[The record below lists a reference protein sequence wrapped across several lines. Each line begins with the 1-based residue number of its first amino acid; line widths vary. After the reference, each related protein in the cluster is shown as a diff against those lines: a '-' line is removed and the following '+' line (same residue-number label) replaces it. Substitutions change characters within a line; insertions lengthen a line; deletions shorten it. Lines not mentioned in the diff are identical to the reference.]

1 MEEEIMVREKLAEL
15 EMRAKSNEHRIND
28 VVNIIKTN
36 QEESRNEFAK
46 LREENKALYELSASI
61 KTLNQ
66 TVIITNEKIEDVKEK
81 QEVMNT
87 KITALENAP
96 AKEALKFNKAV
107 KEKVLMAV
115 IMAIAGFAIGIIFPF
130 TI

>member
-1 MEEEIMVREKLAEL
+1 MDEEIMVREKLAEL

-28 VVNIIKTN
+28 VVDVIKTN

-46 LREENKALYELSASI
+46 LREENKAIYELSASI

-66 TVIITNEKIEDVKEK
+66 TVVITNEKIEDVKEK

-107 KEKVLMAV
+107 REKIIMAV
-115 IMAIAGFAIGIIFPF
+115 IMAIVGFAIGIIFPF

>member
-1 MEEEIMVREKLAEL
+1 MDEEIIVREKLAEL
-15 EMRAKSNEHRIND
+15 EMRSKNNEHRIND
-28 VVNIIKTN
+28 VVDIIKIN

-66 TVIITNEKIEDVKEK
+66 TVVITNEKIEDVKEK

-96 AKEALKFNKAV
+96 AKEALKFNKTV
-107 KEKVLMAV
+107 KEKI
-115 IMAIAGFAIGIIFPF
+115 IMAIIMAIVGFAIGIIFPF

>member
-1 MEEEIMVREKLAEL
+1 MDEEIMVREKLAEL

-28 VVNIIKTN
+28 VVDIIKAN

-66 TVIITNEKIEDVKEK
+66 TVVITNEKIEDVKEK

-96 AKEALKFNKAV
+96 AKEALKFNKTV
-107 KEKVLMAV
+107 KEKIIMAV

>member
-1 MEEEIMVREKLAEL
+1 MDEEIIVREKLAEL
-15 EMRAKSNEHRIND
+15 EMRAKNNEHRIND
-28 VVNIIKTN
+28 VVDIIKIN

-66 TVIITNEKIEDVKEK
+66 TVVITNEKIEDVKEK

-96 AKEALKFNKAV
+96 AKEALKLNKAV

>member
-1 MEEEIMVREKLAEL
+1 MDEEIIVREKLAEL
-15 EMRAKSNEHRIND
+15 EMRAKNNEHRIND
-28 VVNIIKTN
+28 IVDSIKIH
-36 QEESRNEFAK
+36 QEESREEFAK

-66 TVIITNEKIEDVKEK
+66 TVVITNEKIEDVKEK

-96 AKEALKFNKAV
+96 AKEALKLNKAV

>member
-1 MEEEIMVREKLAEL
+1 MDEVVMVREKLAEL
-15 EMRAKSNEHRIND
+15 EMRAKSNEHRINEIVD
-28 VVNIIKTN
+28 NIKIH
-36 QEESRNEFAK
+36 QEESREEFAK

-66 TVIITNEKIEDVKEK
+66 TVVITNEKIDDVKEK
-81 QEVMNT
+81 QEAMNT

-96 AKEALKFNKAV
+96 AKEALKFNKSV
-107 KEKVLMAV
+107 KEKIIMAV
-115 IMAIAGFAIGIIFPF
+115 VMAIVGFAIGIIFPF

>member
-1 MEEEIMVREKLAEL
+1 MDEEVMVREKLAEL
-15 EMRAKSNEHRIND
+15 EMRAKSNEHRINEIVD
-28 VVNIIKTN
+28 NIKIH
-36 QEESRNEFAK
+36 QEESREEFTK

-66 TVIITNEKIEDVKEK
+66 TVVITNEKIDDVKEK
-81 QEVMNT
+81 QEAMNT

-96 AKEALKFNKAV
+96 AKEALKFNKSV
-107 KEKVLMAV
+107 KEKIIMAV

>member
-15 EMRAKSNEHRIND
+15 EMRAKNNEHRIND
-28 VVNIIKTN
+28 VVDIIKIN

-66 TVIITNEKIEDVKEK
+66 TVVITNEKIEDVKEK

>member
-1 MEEEIMVREKLAEL
+1 MDEEIIVREKLAEL
-15 EMRAKSNEHRIND
+15 EMRAKNNEHRIND
-28 VVNIIKTN
+28 VVDIIKIN

-66 TVIITNEKIEDVKEK
+66 TVVITNEKIEDVKEK

-107 KEKVLMAV
+107 REKILMAV

>member
-1 MEEEIMVREKLAEL
+1 MDEEIIVREKLAEL
-15 EMRAKSNEHRIND
+15 EMRAKNNEHRIND
-28 VVNIIKTN
+28 VVDIIKIN

-66 TVIITNEKIEDVKEK
+66 TVVITNEKIEDVKEK

-96 AKEALKFNKAV
+96 AKEALKFNKTV
-107 KEKVLMAV
+107 KEKI
-115 IMAIAGFAIGIIFPF
+115 IMAIIMAIVGFAIGIIFPF

>member
-1 MEEEIMVREKLAEL
+1 MDEEVMVREKLAEL
-15 EMRAKSNEHRIND
+15 EMRAKSNEHRINEIVD
-28 VVNIIKTN
+28 NIKIH
-36 QEESRNEFAK
+36 QEESREEFAK

-66 TVIITNEKIEDVKEK
+66 TVVITNEKIDDVKEK
-81 QEVMNT
+81 QEAMNT

-96 AKEALKFNKAV
+96 AKEALKFNKSV
-107 KEKVLMAV
+107 KEKIIMAV
-115 IMAIAGFAIGIIFPF
+115 IMAIVGFAIGIIFPF

>member
-1 MEEEIMVREKLAEL
+1 MDEEIIVREKLAEL
-15 EMRAKSNEHRIND
+15 EMRAKNNEHRIND
-28 VVNIIKTN
+28 VVDIIKIN
-36 QEESRNEFAK
+36 QEQSRNEFAK

-66 TVIITNEKIEDVKEK
+66 TVVITNEKIEDVKEK

-96 AKEALKFNKAV
+96 AKEALKLNKAV

-115 IMAIAGFAIGIIFPF
+115 ILAIAGFAIGIIFPF